1 MEGEGRVISI
11 FLSIAALLG
20 FIVGAIA
27 INANYQKDT
36 YDCTVKCPDNA
47 HSIYVNEKCY
57 CEIK

>member
-1 MEGEGRVISI
+1 MSEGNAIASMISI
-11 FLSIAALLG
+11 SILIGVIL
-20 FIVGAIA
+20 GAIV
-27 INANYQKDT
+27 INSTFQRDT